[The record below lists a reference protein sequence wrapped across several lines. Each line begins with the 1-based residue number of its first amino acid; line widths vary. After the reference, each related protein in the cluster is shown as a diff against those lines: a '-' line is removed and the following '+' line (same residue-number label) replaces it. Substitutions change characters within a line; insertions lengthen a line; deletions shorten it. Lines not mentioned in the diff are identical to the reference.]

1 MELISEKKRLI
12 TNRVGRILG
21 VDVNFNFEQNVGE
34 APSTANATCVIPGAT
49 PESGSCNI
57 TINRQ
62 QNGQKSIAINGN
74 KNIIELYPVIEEIEA
89 QLELIA
95 KEGVVA

>member
-12 TNRVGRILG
+12 TNRVGRIMG
-21 VDVNFNFEQNVGE
+21 VDVNFNFEQNIGE
-34 APSTANATCVIPGAT
+34 APSTVNANCSIPGAT

-62 QNGQKSIAINGN
+62 TNGQKSIAINGN
-74 KNIIELYPVIEEIEA
+74 KNIVELYPVIEEIEA
-89 QLELIA
+89 ELEIIA
-95 KEGVVA
+95 VEGVVA

>member
-1 MELISEKKRLI
+1 MELISEKKRVI

-21 VDVNFNFEQNVGE
+21 VDVNFNFEQNIGE
-34 APSTANATCVIPGAT
+34 APVLVNANCSIPGAT

-62 QNGQKSIAINGN
+62 TNGQKSIAINGN
-74 KNIIELYPVIEEIEA
+74 KNIIDLYPVIEEIEA
-89 QLELIA
+89 ELEIIA
-95 KEGVVA
+95 MEGVVA